1 MTEDQKLSRQAL
13 YNRRKRLEGGGAVY
27 IVPRDKAALD
37 VAVEESGLSQAEW
50 LRDAIDEKIDREIP
64 ELTAWRS
71 TSGGKRRS
79 PMFEFFAAFGLIKT
93 KKIAKDLAG
102 LLAMTDKDAAGQAD
116 LAVKEKTLD
125 QAGRLLMELRQSHA
139 HEVEELEKLDKLY
152 KQYLAAA
159 EKLQQRQQDPATPD
173 SDKGQIDAGLTELVD
188 KLEKMAPE
196 LEQHRRDVDDS
207 TSLLKEA
214 TAAYEEKAADLKTAK
229 VQLDE
234 AQRALTRAQID
245 SQRARDQAESAARL
259 AGLRSDDKASGV
271 NVALNAMHDEAV
283 KLKANA
289 EANRLKAQVLA
300 KSPTS
305 QSENQFVT
313 EALAEAG
320 SGAKPAMSVSDR
332 LAALKK

>member
-13 YNRRKRLEGGGAVY
+13 YNRRKRLESGGAVY
-27 IVPRDKAALD
+27 VVPRDKAAMD
-37 VAVEESGLSQAEW
+37 VAVEEAGISQAEW

-64 ELTAWRS
+64 ELMTWRA

-93 KKIAKDLAG
+93 KKIAKELAG

-125 QAGRLLMELRQSHA
+125 AAGKLLMELRQSHA
-139 HEVEELEKLDKLY
+139 HEVGEFEKLDTLY
-152 KQYLAAA
+152 KQYIAAA
-159 EKLQQRQQDPATPD
+159 ELQARMQDAATSD
-173 SDKGQIDAGLTELVD
+173 ADKGQIEAGLNELVD

-207 TSLLKEA
+207 AGLLKEA
-214 TAAYEEKAADLKTAK
+214 TEAYEEKAADLKTAK
-229 VQLDE
+229 IQLDE
-234 AQRALTRAQID
+234 AQRSLTRAQID
-245 SQRARDQAESAARL
+245 AQRAREQAEKAARI
-259 AGLRSDDKASGV
+259 AGLRSDDQASGV
-271 NVALNAMHDEAV
+271 NVALSAMNDQAA
-283 KLKANA
+283 KLRANA

-300 KSPTS
+300 KTPAAP
-305 QSENQFVT
+305 ENQFVA
-313 EALAEAG
+313 EALAQA
-320 SGAKPAMSVSDR
+320 SDNKPAQSVLDR

>member
-13 YNRRKRLEGGGAVY
+13 YNRRKRLESGGAVY
-27 IVPRDKAALD
+27 VVPRDKAAMD
-37 VAVEESGLSQAEW
+37 VAVEEAGISQAEW

-64 ELTAWRS
+64 ELMMWRA

-93 KKIAKDLAG
+93 KKIAKELAG

-125 QAGRLLMELRQSHA
+125 AAGKLLMELRQSHA
-139 HEVEELEKLDKLY
+139 HEVGEFEKLDKLY

-159 EKLQQRQQDPATPD
+159 EKLQARLQ
-173 SDKGQIDAGLTELVD
+173 DAGTQPADKTQIEAGLNELVE

-196 LEQHRRDVDDS
+196 LEQHRRDVEDS
-207 TSLLKEA
+207 AALLKEA
-214 TAAYEEKAADLKTAK
+214 NEAYEEKAADLKTAK
-229 VQLDE
+229 SQLDE

-245 SQRARDQAESAARL
+245 NQRSREQAEKAARV
-259 AGLRSDDKASGV
+259 AGLRSDDKGNGV
-271 NVALNAMHDEAV
+271 NVALSAMNDEAA
-283 KLKANA
+283 KLRANA

-300 KSPTS
+300 KTPAAP
-305 QSENQFVT
+305 ENQFVAQ
-313 EALAEAG
+313 ALAEA
-320 SGAKPAMSVSDR
+320 SDTKPAQSVFDR

>member
-13 YNRRKRLEGGGAVY
+13 YNRRKRLESGGAVY

-64 ELTAWRS
+64 ELSAWRS

-102 LLAMTDKDAAGQAD
+102 LLALTDKDAAGQAD

-125 QAGRLLMELRQSHA
+125 QAGKLLMELRQSHA
-139 HEVEELEKLDKLY
+139 HEVEEFEKLDKLY

-159 EKLQQRQQDPATPD
+159 EKLQARQQDPAL
-173 SDKGQIDAGLTELVD
+173 SDADKTQVEAGLNELVD

-196 LEQHRRDVDDS
+196 LEQHRHDVDDS
-207 TSLLKEA
+207 DSLLKEA
-214 TAAYEEKAADLKTAK
+214 TAAYEERAADLKTAK
-229 VQLDE
+229 AQLDE
-234 AQRALTRAQID
+234 AQRTLTRAQIE
-245 SQRARDQAESAARL
+245 SQRARDQAENAARV
-259 AGLRSDDKASGV
+259 AGLRSNDQASGV
-271 NVALNAMHDEAV
+271 NVALNAMNSEAA

-305 QSENQFVT
+305 QSENQFVA

-320 SGAKPAMSVSDR
+320 SGAKPAQSISDR